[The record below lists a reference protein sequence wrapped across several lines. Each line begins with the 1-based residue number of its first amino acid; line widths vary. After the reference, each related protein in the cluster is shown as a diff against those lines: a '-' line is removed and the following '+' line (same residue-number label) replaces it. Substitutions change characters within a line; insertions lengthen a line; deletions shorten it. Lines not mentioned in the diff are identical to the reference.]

1 MKQGVNGQPFRGAS
15 NTGFQETN
23 RATSISILIHT
34 IRYMAVHALLLVL
47 FSLLHVPLTASAA
60 DTGRGYLD
68 LGGGYKTGDFG
79 TTTTSNLYY
88 LSSTIGYVAPR
99 YDVSVTVPYLSLT
112 NKTNGQSL
120 TESGIGDI
128 ILRVGAVF
136 IPEGSG
142 GFSLNGTL
150 AFKLPTADE
159 TKGLGTGET
168 DYGAFLGLHQRIE
181 NFKLSLTGGY
191 IKIGDPAAIN
201 YNDIYL
207 YGVGMSRVFG
217 RTNIA
222 ASLDGRRSMFPG
234 AQNPQEVSV
243 GFFHILNVDYAIRG
257 SAFKGLNNGGP
268 DFGMDFGIVR
278 WF

>member
-1 MKQGVNGQPFRGAS
+1 MKQGVDSRLFMGA
-15 NTGFQETN
+15 TN
-23 RATSISILIHT
+23 ASAQKKAWNLNSGLRRH
-34 IRYMAVHALLLVL
+34 IRYLAFHALLI
-47 FSLLHVPLTASAA
+47 FLLCPIVAPSAASA

-79 TTTTSNLYY
+79 TPTTSSLYY

-99 YDVSVTVPYLSLT
+99 YDFSVTVPYLSLT
-112 NKTNGQSL
+112 NKTNGQSR

-128 ILRVGAVF
+128 ILRGGAVF
-136 IPEGSG
+136 IPEGSS
-142 GFSLNGTL
+142 GFSFNGTL

-159 TKGLGTGET
+159 TRGLGTGET
-168 DYGAFLGLHQRIE
+168 DYGAFLGLYQRIE

-191 IKIGDPAAIN
+191 IKVGDPPLVN

-207 YGVGMSRVFG
+207 YGVGISRLFG
-217 RTNIA
+217 KTNIYV
-222 ASLDGRRSMFPG
+222 SLDGRRSMVPG

-243 GFFHILNVDYAIRG
+243 GLFHILNVDYAIRG
-257 SAFKGLNNGGP
+257 SAVKGLNNGGP

>member
-1 MKQGVNGQPFRGAS
+1 MKQGVNNSFIMGAA
-15 NTGFQETN
+15 NTSFQKMEWN
-23 RATSISILIHT
+23 MSPGL
-34 IRYMAVHALLLVL
+34 RYFLYLAVHVLLIVL
-47 FSLLHVPLTASAA
+47 LSAFAVPSAASA

-79 TTTTSNLYY
+79 TPTTSSLYY

-112 NKTNGQSL
+112 NKASGQSL
-120 TESGIGDI
+120 SESGIGDV
-128 ILRVGAVF
+128 ILRGGAVF
-136 IPEGSG
+136 IPEGSI
-142 GFSLNGTL
+142 GFSLNGTMAL
-150 AFKLPTADE
+150 KLPTADD

-168 DYGAFLGLHQRIE
+168 DYGAFLGMHQRIE

-207 YGVGMSRVFG
+207 YGVGISRIFG

-222 ASLDGRRSMFPG
+222 ASFEGRRAMVPG
-234 AQNPQEVSV
+234 AENPQEVSV
-243 GFFHILNVDYAIRG
+243 GFFHVLSVDYAIRG